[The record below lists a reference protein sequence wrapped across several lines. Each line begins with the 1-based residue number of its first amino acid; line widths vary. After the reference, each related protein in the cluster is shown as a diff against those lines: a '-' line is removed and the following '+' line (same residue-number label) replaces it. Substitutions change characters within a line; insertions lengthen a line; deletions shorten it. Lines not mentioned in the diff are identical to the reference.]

1 MPPNFSFPNPTNT
14 NTTTM
19 SIKIKELKAQYKEA
33 KRKLFLAQKVES
45 QARSQVLFATE
56 LAEREE
62 RDLLAVSDKL
72 NALRNQ

>member
-1 MPPNFSFPNPTNT
+1 MS

-19 SIKIKELKAQYKEA
+19 NIKELEAQYKEA

-56 LAEREE
+56 LVEREE
-62 RDLLAVSDKL
+62 KDLLVVSDKL
-72 NALRNQ
+72 NALRNH